1 MRVFAFVFA
10 RGGSKGL
17 PRKNV
22 LPLGGKPLL
31 AWSIDLAKSLSTIE
45 RVFVST
51 EDTEIARV
59 GMDHG
64 AEVIERP
71 AHLAAD
77 DAPEWL
83 AWQHAIK
90 TAGERYGAF
99 DIFLSLPA
107 TAPLRT
113 AADVVSVLDA
123 LNECWDIVLTMT
135 ESERSPWFN
144 MVKHQEGG
152 QLTTVNENDGT
163 IARRQ
168 DVPKTY
174 DLTTVAYAAHPQFI
188 LESRSIWDGRVTGV
202 EVPKKSAVDIDTRFD
217 FELAEYIVNGGC

>member
-31 AWSIDLAKSLSTIE
+31 AWSIDLAKSLSDIE

-51 EDTEIARV
+51 EDAEIARV
-59 GMDHG
+59 GMDYG

-83 AWQHAIK
+83 AWQHAVN
-90 TAGERYGAF
+90 TARERYGSF
-99 DIFLSLPA
+99 DVFLSLPA

-113 AADVVSVLDA
+113 AADVAAILETM
-123 LNECWDIVLTMT
+123 NESWDIVLTIT
-135 ESERSPWFN
+135 KGSPWHN
-144 MVKHQEGG
+144 MVKYRPDGA
-152 QLTTVNENDGT
+152 LTLVTENSRT

-168 DVPKTY
+168 DAPKSY
-174 DLTTVAYAAHPQFI
+174 DLVPVAYAAHPPFI
-188 LESRSIWDGRVTGV
+188 LNSHSIWDGRVTAV

-217 FELAEYIVNGGC
+217 FEFVEYLIKNSH

>member
-1 MRVFAFVFA
+1 MTVFAFVFA

-17 PRKNV
+17 PRKNI

-31 AWSIDLAKSLSTIE
+31 GWSIDLAKSLIDID

-51 EDTEIARV
+51 EDAEIARV

-64 AEVIERP
+64 AEIIDRP
-71 AHLAAD
+71 SHLAAD
-77 DAPEWL
+77 DAPEWW

-90 TAGERYGAF
+90 TASERFGSF

-113 AADVVSVLDA
+113 AADITTVLEA
-123 LNECWDIVLTMT
+123 LNESWDIVLTMT

-144 MVKHQEGG
+144 MVKYREDGV
-152 QLTTVNENDGT
+152 LTTVNENDGT

-168 DVPKTY
+168 DAPKTY
-174 DLTTVAYAAHPQFI
+174 DLTTVAYAAYPQFI
-188 LESRSIWDGRVTGV
+188 LKSRSIWEGRVTGV
-202 EVPKKSAVDIDTRFD
+202 EVSKKSAVDIDTKLD
-217 FELAEYIVNGGC
+217 FQFAEYLINTSR